1 MKLDRLLAITM
12 LLLNRKRVSAKELT
26 DRFGVSLRT
35 IYRDLDCLN
44 QAGIPIV
51 SFSGASGGYEIMDQY
66 RLERQYLSLEEL
78 QSIVIALKG
87 VHSTLEE
94 QDIGILLDKVGALM
108 AKSEQ
113 SQLDDL
119 SQQVVI
125 DLHPWQECHGEKE
138 MLGTLR
144 TAIRQTQLVRFAY
157 TSSYGDTLERQ
168 CEPMG
173 VVLKGYVW
181 YMYGFCRL
189 RQNYRIFRLSR
200 IERLTVLSATF
211 ERRAQSL
218 DQLKV
223 RWERKDD
230 HPLVRLVLQFQPRA
244 KASVQDYFGVN
255 QMRTQEDGTL
265 LVMSHQPEE
274 PWLYGM
280 LLSHGPDVKVLEPD
294 SVRQAVL
301 QRAQKVVELYQP
313 ILT

>member
-26 DRFGVSLRT
+26 ERFEVSLRT

-78 QSIVIALKG
+78 QSIVFALKG

-113 SQLDDL
+113 SQTDNL

-138 MLGTLR
+138 MLSTLR
-144 TAIRQTQLVRFAY
+144 MAIRQTQLVRFAY

-181 YMYGFCRL
+181 YVYGFCRL
-189 RQNYRIFRLSR
+189 RQEYRIFRLSR
-200 IERLTVLSATF
+200 VERLTVLSQTF
-211 ERRAQSL
+211 ERRAHSL

-230 HPLVRLVLQFQPRA
+230 QSLVRLVLQFDPRA

-255 QMRTQEDGTL
+255 QIHTQEDGTL
-265 LVMSHQPEE
+265 LVTAVQPEE

-280 LLSHGPDVKVLEPD
+280 LLSYGPDVKILEPD

-301 QRAQKVVELYQP
+301 ERAQKVVEMYQP
-313 ILT
+313 MLT